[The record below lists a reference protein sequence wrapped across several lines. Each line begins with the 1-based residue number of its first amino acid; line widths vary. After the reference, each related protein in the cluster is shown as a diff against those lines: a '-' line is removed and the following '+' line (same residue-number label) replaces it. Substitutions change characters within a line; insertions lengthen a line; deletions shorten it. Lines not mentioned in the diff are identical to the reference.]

1 MARSDKQ
8 SSQNNKN
15 QSQNHSNTPRRTR
28 AGTSILPP
36 GEVSLRT
43 NNNSNNNNNNRRS
56 EALRSLQERVPGLRV
71 PNFVDSVDNNND
83 RNVEPAA
90 PIRNTIRINTNN
102 NTPMDP
108 EEG

>member
-28 AGTSILPP
+28 VVISNLPP
-36 GEVSLRT
+36 GKVSLR
-43 NNNSNNNNNNRRS
+43 NNNNNNNNNNNRRS
-56 EALRSLQERVPGLRV
+56 EALRSLQERVSGLRV

-83 RNVEPAA
+83 RNVEPVAL
-90 PIRNTIRINTNN
+90 PIRNTICINTNN

-108 EEG
+108 E